1 MSMAS
6 KCVRRGLGSAERG
19 CSYMNGPIA
28 LLHVVGS
35 EKIGHASQSMEE
47 TVFETEDWCG
57 SNDCCFR
64 EDTADDFLASS
75 LDEDL
80 LVSEARYRP
89 K

>member
-1 MSMAS
+1 
-6 KCVRRGLGSAERG
+6 
-19 CSYMNGPIA
+19 MNGPIA

-35 EKIGHASQSMEE
+35 EKVGHTSQSMEE

-75 LDEDL
+75 LDKDL
-80 LVSEARYRP
+80 LASETPWRP
-89 K
+89 GIHAFVRKNSDEEFLLAL